1 MNPICIIPARGG
13 SKGLPRKN
21 VLPLCGRPLLA
32 WNILAALEA
41 CGEGNVFVTTDDAE
55 IAEVGEKYGAQTIWR
70 PAQLAADQ
78 ASSES
83 ALIHALETL
92 REQRT
97 LPEVFLFLQCTSPLT
112 TADDLRSILG
122 VMENENADSALSVT
136 CSHRFL
142 WRSSGN
148 GAAAGIN
155 HDSRVRL
162 RRQDM
167 EPEYAENGAV
177 YAMRTDGFLEAK
189 HRFFGKTVMH
199 VMPEER
205 SWEIDSP
212 TDFKIAGMMLRERL
226 NTQRAAL
233 LPSQIAAVVFDFDGV
248 MTDNR
253 VITSQDGT
261 ESVSCDRSDGLGL
274 AALRK
279 AGIRLQVLSTEENP
293 VVAARCAKL
302 GIPCI
307 HGEEDKAARLKQ
319 WLAEENI
326 DPAKAIYVGND
337 RNDSKCLELVGCPVA
352 VADAYLEALQR
363 ALIVLDRDGGK
374 GAVRELCDL
383 ILDKDLVNREF
394 SRKKK

>member
-1 MNPICIIPARGG
+1 MIKICIIPARGG

-21 VLPLCGRPLLA
+21 VLPLCGKPLLA
-32 WNILAALEA
+32 WNVLAALEA

-55 IAEVGEKYGAQTIWR
+55 IAKVGEQYGAQTIWR
-70 PAQLAADQ
+70 PADLAVDQ

-83 ALIHALETL
+83 ALIHALESL
-92 REQRT
+92 RELRT

-112 TADDLRSILG
+112 SADDLRGILD
-122 VMENENADSALSVT
+122 VMESENADSALSVT
-136 CSHRFL
+136 PSHRFL
-142 WRSSGN
+142 WRASGD
-148 GAAAGIN
+148 GLAAGIN

-167 EPEYAENGAV
+167 DPEYAENGAV
-177 YAMRTDGFLEAK
+177 YAMRTEGFLKAK

-199 VMPEER
+199 VIPEER

-212 TDFKIAGMMLRERL
+212 TDFQVAEVLLRDRL
-226 NTQRAAL
+226 KAQRASL
-233 LPSQIAAVVFDFDGV
+233 LPSPIQAVVFDFDGV

-253 VITSQDGT
+253 VLTGQDGS
-261 ESVSCDRSDGLGL
+261 EFVACDRSDGMGL

-279 AGIRLQVLSTEENP
+279 AGIRLQILSTEVNT

-307 HGEEDKAARLKQ
+307 HGEENKGERLARWMKDEGI
-319 WLAEENI
+319 A
-326 DPAKAIYVGND
+326 PAHVIYVGND
-337 RNDSKCLELVGCPVA
+337 RNDTKCLELVGCPVA
-352 VADAYLEALQR
+352 VADAYPEALQR
-363 ALIVLDRDGGK
+363 ALIVLERKGGQ

-383 ILDKDLVNREF
+383 ILEKIG
-394 SRKKK
+394 